1 MIPCTR
7 RAAAPALL
15 AALSLLFAAC
25 STLQDTSDEP
35 EAPFVSAETP
45 VPQDQEGPEQAEDAP
60 EAQATEGEVPLSV
73 AESELP
79 EVTAPPVELDA
90 IIVTMRREDQI
101 RDLVSQAR
109 ALLEDYEL
117 EYVFTGKK
125 KNETLRGRP
134 VAFALWS
141 ESEQDWTVAKIEIPR
156 PPVSWKPGGKPLK
169 FTLLTPGIQA
179 QHMKGTGAERLMF
192 AFSKGGEPLKVYGR
206 KFPVFDA
213 ALIKKKRWRAVA
225 ETAKPIV
232 YLPFTEDTFDPDFV
246 TAGRDFLLSTAQQAI
261 DELRLAKAPSAAFPG
276 ELLADVV
283 PASVIATLA
292 VIEQT
297 DDADFIAK
305 GEEAFNE
312 VLNQYGL
319 KRGEAYR
326 YSVSSAS
333 AIGPMQFTNR
343 RGNGTYSLVVRRCP
357 AARLEPNFERGATD
371 LLNAMKAAI
380 CLFDIELKQMRP
392 EIRAAYRDNREVM
405 GIFPVAAYNGG
416 PRNVTKLRN
425 VMKRMKVGLTE
436 LGRPGEQPAKP
447 VPCPCVWK
455 AVATDVIPVTIPRY
469 NNENRWYIEKYQS
482 ILSAFEEGKPSGE
495 VPGFASTDA
504 ADPYLWLEEIDSA
517 RALNWVRTQNAAT
530 NQKLASQPIYQELR
544 SEALAA
550 LDSPSRLPG
559 VEIGRAH

>member
-1 MIPCTR
+1 MTPCIR

-15 AALSLLFAAC
+15 GALSLLVAAC
-25 STLQDTSDEP
+25 STLQDTSGEA
-35 EAPFVSAETP
+35 EAPFVSAEAP
-45 VPQDQEGPEQAEDAP
+45 LSQDQSDPEAADAAP
-60 EAQATEGEVPLSV
+60 EAQATEGEVPLAV
-73 AESELP
+73 AESESP

-141 ESEQDWTVAKIEIPR
+141 ESEQDWIIAKIEIPR
-156 PPVSWKPGGKPLK
+156 PPVSWKPNGKPLK
-169 FTLLTPGIQA
+169 FTLLTPGIRA
-179 QHMKGTGAERLMF
+179 QHIKGTGAERLMF
-192 AFSKGGEPLKVYGR
+192 AFSQGGEPLKVYGR

-232 YLPFTEDTFDPDFV
+232 YLPFTEDTFDPDLV
-246 TAGRDFLLSTAQQAI
+246 SGGRDFLLSTAQRAI
-261 DELRLAKAPSAAFPG
+261 DELRVARAPSTAFPG

-283 PASVIATLA
+283 PPSVIATLA

-297 DDADFIAK
+297 DDTDFVTK

-319 KRGEAYR
+319 KREEAYR
-326 YSVSSAS
+326 YSVSRAS
-333 AIGPMQFTNR
+333 AIGPMQFTDR

-357 AARLEPNFERGATD
+357 AARLDPNFERGATD
-371 LLNAMKAAI
+371 LLNSMKAAI

-392 EIRAAYRDNREVM
+392 EMRAAYRDIR
-405 GIFPVAAYNGG
+405 
-416 PRNVTKLRN
+416 
-425 VMKRMKVGLTE
+425 
-436 LGRPGEQPAKP
+436 
-447 VPCPCVWK
+447 
-455 AVATDVIPVTIPRY
+455 
-469 NNENRWYIEKYQS
+469 
-482 ILSAFEEGKPSGE
+482 
-495 VPGFASTDA
+495 
-504 ADPYLWLEEIDSA
+504 
-517 RALNWVRTQNAAT
+517 
-530 NQKLASQPIYQELR
+530 
-544 SEALAA
+544 
-550 LDSPSRLPG
+550 
-559 VEIGRAH
+559 